1 MKIIDL
7 NGADYA
13 FPTESG
19 MPAFISRRNPTV
31 AYNKFQM
38 KSERVSGGRPK
49 IDLKMKGVTNYMRQ
63 VVAGVVSPITEKFYG
78 AAVETSV
85 HVAVPL
91 TAEVSYRSSGQVQVS
106 IKNSQEPEFQN
117 EQTLL
122 EFDVHPFTTSHRLSE
137 LKPLVKGSERKTI
150 KSRHAEQQVIFDLIN
165 FCFPQSINKLLF
177 REN

>member
-38 KSERVSGGRPK
+38 KAERVSGGRPK

-63 VVAGVVSPITEKFYG
+63 VVAGVVSPITQKFHV

-91 TAEVSYRSSGQVQVS
+91 IAEVSYRSNGQVQVS
-106 IKNSQEPEFQN
+106 IKNSEEPEFQREN
-117 EQTLL
+117 TLF
-122 EFDVHPFTTSHRLSE
+122 EFDVHPYTTSHSLSE

-150 KSRHAEQQVIFDLIN
+150 NSRHAEKQVTFYLIN
-165 FCFPQSINKLLF
+165 ICFPQSKNKLLF